1 VTTALAAHPAVAVAV
16 RVLVAVGAV
25 VITTGVL
32 AAADA
37 DLTFAAITLLVVVVA
52 ASALGYVPGLVA
64 ALGASVSL
72 IYFFTPPRHSFAID
86 QPDGVLAIVA
96 FVAASLV
103 AGTAVARLSELRRR
117 SELAAREA
125 RLRLLLTNDLAGGA
139 AVGDVL
145 DVLARELVDLF
156 DLATCTAIADG
167 VRRTVG
173 GSLPPLD
180 VLNVSAPGLDV
191 RMQLGRVLSNDE
203 RATLEALGAGLATA
217 LERSRLDHEARDQ
230 RVRADLDRSRAG
242 FLTAVTHDL
251 RTPLATIKAA
261 TGTLLDH
268 EDGIDRTT
276 RHELLAATYAE
287 VSRLEG
293 LVTKVLELTRIR
305 SGAIRPEPGPIAV
318 SDLVRIAVDRLG
330 ALDDGRAIVLDI
342 DAELPAV
349 LVDASQ
355 VEHVLGNLL
364 ENAIRHDAHGHEIV
378 VHAASA
384 NDAVAITVA
393 DHGPGIVPEDRERVF
408 EEFVRLGAPTD
419 GPGTG
424 LGLAIVRA
432 LTIANGGTVQC
443 RETPG
448 GGATFAVTLPAAP
461 DDNGEPDA

>member
-1 VTTALAAHPAVAVAV
+1 VAA
-16 RVLVAVGAV
+16 RVLLALVTIAG
-25 VITTGVL
+25 TTLVL
-32 AAADA
+32 SAADA
-37 DLTFAAITLLVVVVA
+37 DLTFAAITLLVVVA
-52 ASALGYVPGLVA
+52 GFSALGYGPGLAA
-64 ALGASVSL
+64 ALGAAASL
-72 IYFFTPPRHSFAID
+72 IYFFTPPVHSFRID
-86 QPDGVLAIVA
+86 QPDDVLALLA

-103 AGTAVARLSELRRR
+103 VGTAVARLTELRRR

-139 AVGDVL
+139 AVGAVL
-145 DVLARELVDLF
+145 DVLARELVALF
-156 DLATCTAIADG
+156 SLASCTATADG
-167 VRRTVG
+167 ARRTVL

-180 VLNVSAPGLDV
+180 VLDVRAPGLDV
-191 RMQLGRVLSNDE
+191 RMQLGRALSTDE
-203 RATLEALGAGLATA
+203 RATLEALGAGIATA
-217 LERSRLDHEARDQ
+217 LERNRLDHEARDQ
-230 RVRADLDRSRAG
+230 RVRAELDRSRAG

-268 EDGIDRTT
+268 EDGIDRAT
-276 RHELLAATYAE
+276 RHELLGATYAE
-287 VSRLEG
+287 ASRLEG
-293 LVTKVLELTRIR
+293 IVTKVLELTRIR
-305 SGAIRPEPGPIAV
+305 SGAVRPEPAPIAV

-342 DAELPAV
+342 DAALPAV

-364 ENAIRHDAHGHEIV
+364 ENAIHHDARGHEIMV
-378 VHAASA
+378 GAARA
-384 NDAVAITVA
+384 RLAGDGIPGGRDAVAVSVA
-393 DHGPGIVPEDRERVF
+393 DHGPGIAAADHERVF

-432 LTIANGGTVQC
+432 LTIANGGTVEC

-448 GGATFAVTLPAAP
+448 GGATFVVTLPAAP
-461 DDNGEPDA
+461 DDDGGLHE